1 MKRPVLTSVLI
12 GLGALVYG
20 ASPLDLVPELLAGP
34 LGVGGDAVVLVAAG
48 VVIWRILRKRT
59 GGTATPPPGPDMIPD
74 AQD

>member
-34 LGVGGDAVVLVAAG
+34 LGFGDDAVVLVAAG
-48 VVIWRILRKRT
+48 VAIWRILRKRS
-59 GGTATPPPGPDMIPD
+59 GRGD
-74 AQD
+74 AGVDPAPEH